1 MIDERYE
8 VVRLLGEG
16 SQAQVYEVRERE
28 SDTVYAMKYSEEDL
42 DLKKEVHVL

>member
-1 MIDERYE
+1 MICDRYE

-28 SDTVYAMKYSEEDL
+28 SDTIYAMKYSEDYL
-42 DLKKEVHVL
+42 DLKKEADVL